1 MKGIIS
7 SVIIMASF
15 AIQDAT
21 LASEAMVYSAPEY
34 ATVSDPSEVFLVGM
48 SLNPLSLYNT
58 GRESKPI
65 VSPNA
70 ASFIYDLRIKLAA
83 DAYSEGKM
91 SDMNLVIAMQDYFQ
105 QRYTEYTQEKNPL
118 RKRKILR
125 DELIPAAQAKVNEA
139 SAIALSTTYFFIDY
153 GNSANSASVQVDPI
167 RLIFDSKHCRHGS
180 TLDDEVIY
188 TNLESYFSFPVP
200 SSHECELSV
209 IIDDEDAAINMVDDI
224 MDSSLVRRTVLKV
237 DPNLAEFDQDYKVNI
252 NAKMMGV
259 GLFKFEEE
267 KGKGSAIPIIYH
279 DFSMDSGNAVPQ
291 GNSSTEKTPLNIACE
306 PVKFETTGF
315 LTATGFT
322 SKLFVGK
329 ANSQVLARIVT
340 YETSQTEAP
349 VEVGRQTPTS
359 VQLLQKTKTSEL
371 VANYEVK
378 GNYLY
383 TTVTLPDGVY
393 TTESGLK
400 NGFCKLIENL

>member
-15 AIQDAT
+15 AMQGAA
-21 LASEAMVYSAPEY
+21 LASETMVYSAPEY
-34 ATVSDPSEVFLVGM
+34 ATVSDPSEVFLVG
-48 SLNPLSLYNT
+48 LHLKPLSVNNPGKERGT
-58 GRESKPI
+58 V

-70 ASFIYDLRIKLAA
+70 ASFILDLRTKLAA

-91 SDMNLVIAMQDYFQ
+91 SDMNLVIAMQHYFQ
-105 QRYTEYTQEKNPL
+105 DRYTEYKQEKNPL

-139 SAIALSTTYFFIDY
+139 SEIDLSTTYFFIDY
-153 GNSANSASVQVDPI
+153 GNSASSASVQVDPI
-167 RLIFDSKHCRHGS
+167 RLIFDSTHCINSS
-180 TLDDEVIY
+180 TLDDDVI
-188 TNLESYFSFPVP
+188 TTELESYFSLPLP
-200 SSHECELSV
+200 SSHECKLSV
-209 IIDDEDAAINMVDDI
+209 VIDDEDAAINMVDDI

-237 DPNLAEFDQDYKVNI
+237 DPNLAEFDKDYMVNM
-252 NAKMMGV
+252 NAKMMGI
-259 GLFKFEEE
+259 GLFKFEKD
-267 KGKGSAIPIIYH
+267 KGTAIPIIYH
-279 DFSMDSGNAVPQ
+279 DFSMDSDNAVPQ
-291 GNSSTEKTPLNIACE
+291 GNSSTKKTPLNIACE

-315 LTATGFT
+315 LAATGF
-322 SKLFVGK
+322 SSRLFVGK
-329 ANSQVLARIVT
+329 ANSQVLERIVA

-349 VEVGRQTPTS
+349 VEVGHQTPTS

-378 GNYLY
+378 GKYLY

-393 TTESGLK
+393 STESGLK
-400 NGFCKLIENL
+400 SGFCKLIESL